1 MERNTEMLIMTLCTM
16 ATSEIVEAS
25 STSIDLESVS
35 EVETTVDGRSTFNDT
50 MMQLNKTFQDC
61 G

>member
-1 MERNTEMLIMTLCTM
+1 MLIMTLCTM

-25 STSIDLESVS
+25 STSIDLESVLS